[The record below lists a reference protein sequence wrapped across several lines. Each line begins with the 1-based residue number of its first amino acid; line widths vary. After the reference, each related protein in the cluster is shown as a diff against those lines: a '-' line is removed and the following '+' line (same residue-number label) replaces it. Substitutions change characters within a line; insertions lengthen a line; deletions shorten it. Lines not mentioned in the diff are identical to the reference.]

1 MITKIFF
8 IDDWMEKSGLYA
20 KIATQIAR
28 FNIGLE
34 SVHYVTQEGGFTSE
48 MNYVKKL
55 IESQSDVVL
64 LTNDPLLINKECLS
78 TKNINDIYLYNFK
91 EEKFKP
97 IQSFTNEIL
106 KPEYSLF
113 KMWIVGGFPDAENPD

>member
-8 IDDWMEKSGLYA
+8 IDDWMGKSGLYA

-34 SVHYVTQEGGFTSE
+34 SVSYVTQEEGFTLE
-48 MNYVKKL
+48 KNFVKKL

-64 LTNDPLLINKECLS
+64 LTNDPLLINKEYLS
-78 TKNINDIYLYNFK
+78 TKNISDIYLYNFK

-106 KPEYSLF
+106 KPEYSLS